1 MATLTSLINL
11 SKNALDAAQVALNVT
26 SNNVANQNSAGYAR
40 QVANFQANDSVT
52 IGGLRTGEGVNVTI
66 TSVRDRVLEQRLQ
79 QQTQTAGQSG
89 NLVSTLTLVQN
100 IFGVKAT
107 STSAATTTIGS
118 AIDSFYNSFTALEG
132 NASSPASRATVL
144 SAASSLTEAF
154 GAASAQ
160 LKSNVTS
167 LDNQVND
174 TVTQINTL
182 LTNVADLNQKIA
194 LASPTG
200 DAGPLE
206 DQRQTAITSLSQ
218 LIGLDQITTNSNG
231 ITLTTT
237 GGALLVS
244 AGNTFPIQTS
254 QLSGTT
260 HLIAGFNGTDI
271 TASIGGGS
279 LGGLLQ
285 ARDVQIPAFQSSL
298 DTLAYGLGTAINTQ
312 NAAGLD
318 GSGNPG
324 AVLFTLPTTSVDAA
338 SQITLAPGVNTASI
352 AAAAVGEGATG
363 SGNAVALAALATQNN
378 VGTQS
383 ASGFYASYLATI
395 GAAVSQATSDDAV
408 QQAALTQLQSQR
420 DSLSAVSL
428 NEEAANLTQYE
439 RSYEAAAKV
448 FTIVD
453 TLFAAALNLGTQTS
467 FN

>member
-1 MATLTSLINL
+1 MATLTSLLNF
-11 SKNALDAAQVALNVT
+11 SKNALDAAQIALNVT
-26 SNNVANQNSAGYAR
+26 SNNVANQNTAGYAR
-40 QVANFQANDSVT
+40 QVASFQSNDSVT
-52 IGGLRTGEGVNVTI
+52 IGGLRMGEGVNVTVS
-66 TSVRDRVLEQRLQ
+66 SVRDRVLEQRLQ

-89 NLVSTLTLVQN
+89 NLVSTLGLVQN
-100 IFGVKAT
+100 IFGVKAS
-107 STSAATTTIGS
+107 STSAATTTLGS

-132 NASSPASRATVL
+132 NASSPASRSTVL
-144 SAASSLTEAF
+144 TAASSLVDAL
-154 GAASAQ
+154 GSASAQ
-160 LKSNVTS
+160 LKSTVTS

-174 TVTQINTL
+174 TVVQVNSL
-182 LTNVADLNQKIA
+182 LSNVADLNKKIA
-194 LASPTG
+194 LVSPSG

-206 DQRQTAITSLSQ
+206 DQRQTAITKLSQ
-218 LIGLDQITTNSNG
+218 LIGLDQITTNSNS

-237 GGALLVS
+237 GGAVLVS
-244 AGNTFPIQTS
+244 EGNTFPMQTS
-254 QLSGTT
+254 QVSGTT

-271 TASIGGGS
+271 TASISGGS

-285 ARDVQIPAFQSSL
+285 ARDVQLPSFQTSL
-298 DTLAYGLGTAINTQ
+298 DQLAYGIGVAINTQ

-318 GSGNPG
+318 GNGNAG
-324 AVLFTLPTTSVDAA
+324 AALFTFPATSADAA
-338 SQITLAPGVNTASI
+338 SQIALATGVTTASI
-352 AAAAVGEGATG
+352 AAATTSEGATG

-395 GAAVSQATSDDAV
+395 GSAVSKATSDDSV

-439 RSYEAAAKV
+439 RSYEAAAKI

-453 TLFAAALNLGTQTS
+453 KLFAAALNLGTQTS
-467 FN
+467 F